1 MLFKKLVLATS
12 LLSISFSAFSQDS
25 SVEDTGWFV
34 GGSLGQFETEFEGG
48 DSVKDNGSGIYGGY
62 NFNKWFGLEGSFGSV
77 EHGDYDISIGSLSVA
92 PKLTLV
98 INDVVSLYAKVG
110 LSVVA
115 LIDDEYDED
124 WSGIGQTYG
133 VGAQFGITKGLKLRI
148 GYDLIDVTLE
158 NDDYDDLEV
167 DADLTQTTLGVH
179 YQF

>member
-1 MLFKKLVLATS
+1 MSFKKLVLTTA
-12 LLSISFSAFSQDS
+12 LLSISFSAYSQDS

-34 GGSLGQFETEFEGG
+34 GGSLGQFKAEFETGYNE
-48 DSVKDNGSGIYGGY
+48 KDNGLGIYGGY

-77 EHGDYDISIGSLSVA
+77 EYGDADFSIGNLSVA

-110 LSVVA
+110 LSTVA

-124 WSGIGQTYG
+124 WSGVGATYG

-158 NDDYDDLEV
+158 NDDYDLEA
-167 DADLTQTTLGVH
+167 DTDLTQTTLGVH